1 MDEITNLILEGLN
14 YIKRKS
20 LGAKIKRQTT
30 FLNKFKDFILFLKFL
45 FKGWAKNPLTLAD
58 SSLGRCKIRQK
69 ETVKR
74 GAPKNNIVK
83 FVNYNNI
90 AV

>member
-30 FLNKFKDFILFLKFL
+30 FLNKFKDFILFLKF
-45 FKGWAKNPLTLAD
+45 F
-58 SSLGRCKIRQK
+58 
-69 ETVKR
+69 
-74 GAPKNNIVK
+74 
-83 FVNYNNI
+83 F
-90 AV
+90 